1 MNEKEL
7 EDIKKH
13 ILLCLNES
21 LNNVT
26 SDLDTYE
33 SYKEKYENKI
43 FTKDGMDIGKCE
55 VIIEDSQVKILF
67 LDKKYTP
74 EIFKLIIKKFNLIAV
89 NVIE

>member
-1 MNEKEL
+1 MNDEEI
-7 EDIKKH
+7 EGIKKY

-33 SYKEKYENKI
+33 SYKEKYDNKI
-43 FTKDGMDIGKCE
+43 LSRGGADIGKCK
-55 VIIEDSQVKILF
+55 VIIEDKQVKILF

-74 EIFKLIIKKFNLIAV
+74 EIFKLIIKKLILI
-89 NVIE
+89 NCDVI